1 MAAVT
6 AAVVGGAATAYAAN
20 RASSA
25 SKRATNVAADAAREQ
40 NDLSREQ
47 FEWNREIYER
57 DVAPTERENRELQK
71 RLADDFLDTSAQQK
85 RFAQEQRDEY
95 INTYLP
101 NERRVVQ
108 DAQDYDSAANVAR
121 RSGVAA
127 ANVNQQFSN
136 AAAQRARLLTRFG
149 LNPNSSTFARQAGA
163 DSRSQALASAGAQT
177 GAAFDTVD
185 KAIALRSGVANFGRN
200 MPNTAASFFSGSNS
214 SNANAGAAS
223 GAAVNSSM
231 VGPAFMNRAY
241 GDRINVTGASGA
253 LMSNALN
260 RSAANWNT
268 AAQGLGGFVG
278 GAIQNMGGWEAFG
291 NKVGGLFKPGAF
303 FGGPKIM
310 DDAVYPTAL
319 PGSI

>member
-6 AAVVGGAATAYAAN
+6 AAVVGVGATAYAAN
-20 RASSA
+20 KA
-25 SKRATNVAADAAREQ
+25 SKAQNKATDAASAAAAEQ
-40 NDLSREQ
+40 NQLSRDQ
-47 FEWNREIYER
+47 FEWNKEIYDR
-57 DVAPTERENRELQK
+57 DVAPAERANRELQT

-95 INTYLP
+95 VNTYLP

-108 DAQDYDSAANVAR
+108 DAQDYDSASNVAR

-149 LNPNSSTFARQAGA
+149 LNPNSSTFARQTGA
-163 DSRSQALASAGAQT
+163 DSRAQALASAGAQT

-185 KAIALRSGVANFGRN
+185 RAIALRSGVANFGRN
-200 MPNTAASFFSGSNS
+200 MPNTAAAYFSGSNS

-223 GAAVNSSM
+223 GAAVNSTL

-241 GDRINVTGASGA
+241 GDRINVAGASGA

-268 AAQGLGGFVG
+268 AAQGLGGFTG
-278 GAIQNMGGWEAFG
+278 GVLQNMGGWEAFG
-291 NKVGGLFKPGAF
+291 DKVGGLFKPGGL

-310 DDAVYPTAL
+310 DTAYY
-319 PGSI
+319 GGGV

>member
-25 SKRATNVAADAAREQ
+25 SRRATNAAANAAQEQ

-47 FEWNREIYER
+47 FDWNKEIYER
-57 DVAPTERENRELQK
+57 DIAPTERANRELQT
-71 RLADDFLDTSAQQK
+71 RLANDFLDTSAQQK

-95 INTYLP
+95 VNTYLP

-108 DAQDYDSAANVAR
+108 DAQEYDSTSNVAR

-127 ANVNQQFSN
+127 ANVNQQFSS

-163 DSRSQALASAGAQT
+163 DSRAQALASAGAQT

-185 KAIALRSGVANFGRN
+185 RAIALRSGVANFGRN

-223 GAAVNSSM
+223 GAAVNSAM
-231 VGPAFMNRAY
+231 AAPTFMNNAY
-241 GDRINVTGASGA
+241 ANRINVVGASGA

-268 AAQGLGGFVG
+268 ATQGLGGFTG
-278 GAIQNMGGWEAFG
+278 GIVQNAGGWDKLG
-291 NKVGGLFKPGAF
+291 TQITGAF
-303 FGGPKIM
+303 RPGGIFGKTM
-310 DDAVYPTAL
+310 DDAVYPTAV
-319 PGSI
+319 PGSV